1 MQCKLPAL
9 CLYLDLDLYSFFLN
23 WLAQGKT
30 DVFEPVKLVA
40 DMIRALPG
48 VKVKTD
54 IRENYTPGWKYNHY
68 ELKGVPLR
76 CEIGP
81 RDADKRQVG
90 AYT

>member
-1 MQCKLPAL
+1 MDEAHCHRHQLVPR
-9 CLYLDLDLYSFFLN
+9 LDL
-23 WLAQGKT
+23 LALAPSQGKT
-30 DVFEPVKLVA
+30 DVFEPVKRVA

-48 VKVKTD
+48 IKVKTD

-81 RDADKRQVG
+81 RDADKRQVRERG
-90 AYT
+90 GY